1 MNRTRYWWPKA
12 STEDRLHQVKHAI
25 EARLTQGET
34 ATLLGAPCSQDI
46 GKFARYHGLS
56 FANSD
61 QSFARKRQ
69 LKNNDSLAAARISSL
84 RYYGH
89 ENTEIFDRLDNRR
102 EIDDGEAH
110 ELRFG

>member
-25 EARLTQGET
+25 EARLTCGET
-34 ATLLGAPCSQDI
+34 ATLLGTCAEAI
-46 GKFARYHGLS
+46 AGFANRRGLS

-61 QSFARKRQ
+61 KAFANRRRAKTGDRM
-69 LKNNDSLAAARISSL
+69 AAARVVSWRSH
-84 RYYGH
+84 GM